1 MRTIA
6 CSTRLR
12 LATRRAGRTQLM
24 ASLLFAATLLAC
36 ASGSVPKQP
45 SPAVAP
51 AAAAS
56 APAAKGTL
64 ARSQADTEID
74 RLFAAK
80 LTQIRESARELGQP
94 LALYPDDLRAA
105 VLEVARDP
113 ALIPRLA
120 DVAQH
125 EGKGL
130 DPVIAG
136 EPAPIVEAAR
146 KLVKEPR
153 LLDLL
158 EQHLLA
164 VGLVGALYADD
175 PAGVRALLE
184 QRARELDANE
194 AAVVDDWK
202 KRVDGDPDA
211 RAQLVAAQD
220 AYEAITGDDGDQA
233 AGASQNG
240 ATTIIYAEPSY
251 AFTTYVYGHCDLYW
265 SLCGNMYAHAIYWDD
280 YYDDYWDDYWDERDD
295 AREDWQQWANENRD
309 DLAQRGEE
317 RRQQAEAKRDELREK
332 YGDRAERLE
341 RPGNGGM
348 NQAITDWKGKNA
360 TTLPAD
366 LLRNDGQM
374 NERFKRYGEADRT
387 RREQARSGA
396 AQPADRAQAL
406 TARVEPPIAQQRPA
420 AATPSARELISG
432 KDLTK
437 LPASWSPPKADTSAR
452 QLPTQIDRGSLS
464 RPQRV
469 DRAIS
474 THDAG
479 WSRSGLPYQTRGS
492 YGGAR
497 AGGGGYGSGG
507 ARMGGGRMGGGG
519 GRGGGGRGGR
529 R

>member
-1 MRTIA
+1 MHTIA
-6 CSTRLR
+6 CSTRPR
-12 LATRRAGRTQLM
+12 LARRTELL
-24 ASLLFAATLLAC
+24 ASFLLGAALLAC
-36 ASGSVPKQP
+36 ASGSGPKQP
-45 SPAVAP
+45 SPAAAP
-51 AAAAS
+51 AATAS
-56 APAAKGTL
+56 APAEKGTL
-64 ARSQADTEID
+64 PPSKAGTEVD

-120 DVAQH
+120 DVAHNQ
-125 EGKGL
+125 GKGL
-130 DPVIAG
+130 STVVVG
-136 EPAPIVEAAR
+136 LPAPVAEAAR

-175 PAGVRALLE
+175 PPGVRALLD

-211 RAQLVAAQD
+211 RAQFVAAQD
-220 AYEAITGDDGDQA
+220 AYEQTTGEDGDQA
-233 AGASQNG
+233 AGASQKG

-265 SLCGNMYAHAIYWDD
+265 SLCGGMYAHSVYWND

-295 AREDWQQWANENRD
+295 AREDWQRWADENRD
-309 DLAQRGEE
+309 DLQQRGDE
-317 RRQQAEAKRDELREK
+317 RRQQAEAKRNELREK
-332 YGDRAERLE
+332 HGDRAERLE
-341 RPGNGGM
+341 QPGNGGM
-348 NQAITDWKGKNA
+348 GQAITDWKGKNA
-360 TTLPAD
+360 ATLPAD

-374 NERFKRYGEADRT
+374 NERFKRYGEADRSL
-387 RREQARSGA
+387 REQARSGA
-396 AQPADRAQAL
+396 AKPADRAQAPS
-406 TARVEPPIAQQRPA
+406 ARAEQPIAEQRPA
-420 AATPSARELISG
+420 GATPSARDLISG

-437 LPASWSPPKADTSAR
+437 LPESWSPPKADHAAR

-474 THDAG
+474 TNDAG
-479 WSRSGLPYQTRGS
+479 WSRSGLPSQTRGS

-497 AGGGGYGSGG
+497 AGGGGYGG
-507 ARMGGGRMGGGG
+507 GGGRMGGGG

>member
-1 MRTIA
+1 MREVP
-6 CSTRLR
+6 CSTPHR
-12 LATRRAGRTQLM
+12 LAPRLARCTQLI
-24 ASLLFAATLLAC
+24 ASFLFGAALLAC
-36 ASGSVPKQP
+36 AGGSGPKQASP
-45 SPAVAP
+45 SSAAVAP
-51 AAAAS
+51 PPT
-56 APAAKGTL
+56 APAQKGTL
-64 ARSQADTEID
+64 PRSQADSEVD

-94 LALYPDDLRAA
+94 LALYPEDLRAA

-120 DVAQH
+120 DVARNQ
-125 EGKGL
+125 GKGL
-130 DPVIAG
+130 STVIAG
-136 EPAPIVEAAR
+136 VPAPVAEAAR

-175 PAGVRALLE
+175 PPGVRALLD

-194 AAVVDDWK
+194 AAVVEDWK

-211 RAQLVAAQD
+211 RAQFVAAQD
-220 AYEAITGDDGDQA
+220 AYERTTGEDGDQV

-295 AREDWQQWANENRD
+295 AREDWQRWADENRD

-317 RRQQAEAKRDELREK
+317 RRQQAEAKRNELREK

-341 RPGNGGM
+341 KPGNGGM
-348 NQAITDWKGKNA
+348 GQAITDWKGKNA
-360 TTLPAD
+360 ETLPAD

-387 RREQARSGA
+387 LREQVRSGA
-396 AQPADRAQAL
+396 VQPADRSQAL
-406 TARVEPPIAQQRPA
+406 RARAEQPIAQQRPA
-420 AATPSARELISG
+420 GATPSARDLISG

-437 LPASWSPPKADTSAR
+437 LPASWSPPKVEPTAR
-452 QLPTQIDRGSLS
+452 QLPTQIDQGSLS

-479 WSRSGLPYQTRGS
+479 WSRSGLPSQTQGS

-497 AGGGGYGSGG
+497 AGGGGYG
-507 ARMGGGRMGGGG
+507 GGGRMGGGG